1 MAAMMFRPLPILT
14 AIAIP
19 LLGTLLW
26 LGVWQVERADWKAGR
41 IAAWEASARAE
52 PAQLEAALCGG
63 GDAIGR
69 IVSAGDVTPKMAGG
83 PVIRM
88 FGHNVDGHAGW
99 RLLSAVTLPACA
111 GSGVMLA
118 ETGFEPLPSE
128 LELYG
133 QAPPPEKLVV
143 AGWPAGSMLAAPNDP
158 AGNDWHNFDHA
169 ALEAAMGGK
178 ALSSKWMLEAFGGV
192 PDYLS
197 KTPPSRHI
205 GYAVTWF
212 GMALAFLLIYAA
224 FHARAGR
231 LRFRSRKPE

>member
-1 MAAMMFRPLPILT
+1 MMFRPLPILT
-14 AIAIP
+14 LIAIP
-19 LLGTLLW
+19 MLGALLW
-26 LGVWQVERADWKAGR
+26 LGVWQLERADWKAGR
-41 IAAWEASARAE
+41 IAAWEASAKAE
-52 PAQLEAALCGG
+52 PATLEAAMCGG
-63 GDAIGR
+63 EPAGR
-69 IVSAGDVTPKMAGG
+69 IVAANDVTLKMAGG

-88 FGHNVDGHAGW
+88 FGHNAEGHAGW
-99 RLLSAVTLPACA
+99 RLLSAVTMPACA
-111 GSGVMLA
+111 GQGVMLA
-118 ETGFEPLPSE
+118 ETGFEPLPQE

-133 QAPPPEKLVV
+133 QAPPPEKFVV
-143 AGWPAGSMLAAPNDP
+143 AGWPAGSMLAAPND
-158 AGNDWHNFDHA
+158 AAANDWHNFDHA
-169 ALEAAMGGK
+169 ALQGAVGK
-178 ALSSKWMLEAFGGV
+178 ELSGKWMLEAFGGV